1 MGKPEGKNHLEDQR
15 VDGRMGSVWILG
27 RLARERRLDP
37 VGSGQGPVV
46 GSCEYGDK
54 PSGSGATEL
63 ASPRLVTESRFAGGG
78 ERDVS
83 RYTGDSSR
91 QGIFAVYCYLSSET
105 IDSKYRQP
113 ELCVLCF
120 VHILQYGVWC
130 V

>member
-1 MGKPEGKNHLEDQR
+1 
-15 VDGRMGSVWILG
+15 V
-27 RLARERRLDP
+27 
-37 VGSGQGPVV
+37 
-46 GSCEYGDK
+46 
-54 PSGSGATEL
+54 
-63 ASPRLVTESRFAGGG
+63 VTESRFGGRG

-83 RYTGDSSR
+83 RYAGDR
-91 QGIFAVYCYLSSET
+91 VDKEVVPYTVYCYLSSET